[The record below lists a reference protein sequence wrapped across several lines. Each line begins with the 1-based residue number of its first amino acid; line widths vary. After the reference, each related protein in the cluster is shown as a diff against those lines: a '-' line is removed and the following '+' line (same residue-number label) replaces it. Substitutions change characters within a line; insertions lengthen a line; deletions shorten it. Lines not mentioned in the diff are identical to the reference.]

1 MTDNIFPTSYY
12 SGSCRDDPD
21 GGDGYVTCL
30 TDNSTLTYYM
40 DSGGTYELEA
50 VDKSNVRATMNNDYE
65 PTDLSVSYDSSPSFS
80 GSAETDIIYQEGS
93 TNIPSSSD
101 GVTWCNDA
109 VDGNGLRCDQQYVR
123 IRGHGAYTRG
133 MSCHETGHAVGLLHG
148 SDASPR
154 LSKTDSRLG
163 CLVTPVGENT
173 GLGSNN
179 RDNINGVY

>member
-65 PTDLSVSYDSSPSFS
+65 PTDLSVSYDSSPPSPAARRPTS
-80 GSAETDIIYQEGS
+80 S
-93 TNIPSSSD
+93 TRKDRPTFLPARTVSP
-101 GVTWCNDA
+101 
-109 VDGNGLRCDQQYVR
+109 
-123 IRGHGAYTRG
+123 GAT
-133 MSCHETGHAVGLLHG
+133 TLWTATV
-148 SDASPR
+148 SDATSSTSASVATAPTRVACPAMRPDTRSVFFTAATPPR
-154 LSKTDSRLG
+154 G
-163 CLVTPVGENT
+163 
-173 GLGSNN
+173 
-179 RDNINGVY
+179 